1 MCKCGNRNAPSK
13 RYCAECHAGYMRTWR
28 LTHPLTGS
36 QRLKDRVRSLANAAQ
51 KDGRLTPQPCEVCG
65 IEPAEKHHDDYD
77 KPLTVRWL
85 CRPHHLELHRCASK
99 S

>member
-1 MCKCGNRNAPSK
+1 MCKCGKPNAPSK
-13 RYCAECHAGYMRTWR
+13 KYCAECHAAYMRNWR
-28 LTHPLTGS
+28 TTHPLTEA
-36 QRLKDRVRSLANAAQ
+36 QRRKDNARSIANVNQGRGKLK
-51 KDGRLTPQPCEVCG
+51 PQPCEKCG
-65 IEPAEKHHDDYD
+65 SDDVEKHHDDYD